1 MGSGTTSHGG
11 ARPGAGR
18 PPSWEHSP
26 TVAVKIPLP
35 IKDQILAAARA
46 IDQGH
51 TVQVQGQLFAALDS
65 TPDENVTQSSKVID
79 LAAADPPV
87 KVYKLRGQDV
97 VLIQDI
103 ERLGFTVITP

>member
-1 MGSGTTSHGG
+1 MSMSHGG

-18 PPSWEHSP
+18 KPEWNHQP

-35 IKDQILAAARA
+35 IKDEVLAAARA

-51 TVQVQGQLFAALDS
+51 SVQVAGQLFSALDS

-87 KVYKLRGQDV
+87 KVYKLRGEEVIRVQD
-97 VLIQDI
+97 L
-103 ERLGFTVITP
+103 ERLGFTVITPST